1 MCLASSSCLAIVYNP
16 RRENAD
22 MTPETQPPASSG
34 IPRSAIW
41 GGTAL
46 VIVLVLLGLGYA
58 LGNRPVADLRE
69 LADQAETRA
78 EAGDAL
84 VAAMEAR
91 LEANRALALLYR
103 TMLDVDARN
112 FGTANQRLDEAA
124 AALDRVDRDAIGE
137 AADEVEAL
145 RDEMRALDI
154 RVAED
159 LSGQRSRVEDMARR
173 LAAAL
178 GG

>member
-1 MCLASSSCLAIVYNP
+1 MS
-16 RRENAD
+16 
-22 MTPETQPPASSG
+22 PETPTRTSSG
-34 IPRSAIW
+34 MPRSAIW
-41 GGTAL
+41 GAAAL
-46 VIVLVLLGLGYA
+46 VIVLILLGVGYS

-69 LADQAETRA
+69 RSGQAETRA
-78 EAGDAL
+78 EASEARVGEL
-84 VAAMEAR
+84 EAR
-91 LEANRALALLYR
+91 LEANRSLTLLYR

-124 AALDRVDRDAIGE
+124 AALDRVDPDAIGA

-145 RDEMRALDI
+145 REELRGLDI

-159 LSGQRSRVEDMARR
+159 LAGQRSRVADLARR

>member
-1 MCLASSSCLAIVYNP
+1 
-16 RRENAD
+16 
-22 MTPETQPPASSG
+22 MTPETQSQASSG
-34 IPRSAIW
+34 MPRSAIW
-41 GGTAL
+41 GAAAL
-46 VIVLVLLGLGYA
+46 VIVLVLLGVGYA

-69 LADQAETRA
+69 RAGQAEMRA
-78 EAGDAL
+78 ESGDAR
-84 VAAMEAR
+84 VAELEAR

-124 AALDRVDRDAIGE
+124 AALDRVDRDAIGG

-145 RDEMRALDI
+145 REEMRALDI